1 MNRIGFL
8 LRPFVC
14 VALLSAVAVLAQQQ
28 PAAEMKAPVPPAIL
42 TAKTIF
48 VSNAGSD
55 SGLFPSPFSGNTDRS
70 YNQFYAALKA
80 TGQFELVADPG
91 EADMVLELQ
100 LIAPN
105 GPSEGSKQKG
115 ASEPLPMFRLVV
127 YDRKTRYA
135 LWTLTRSIQIAYL
148 QKTHDRNFDSAL
160 SALLLDFET
169 LTSKAPTAAH

>member
-1 MNRIGFL
+1 MR
-8 LRPFVC
+8 RPSFGGRR
-14 VALLSAVAVLAQQQ
+14 SS
-28 PAAEMKAPVPPAIL
+28 PAAASRRDESTSPPGHSHSQDDL
-42 TAKTIF
+42 RLKCRF
-48 VSNAGSD
+48 
-55 SGLFPSPFSGNTDRS
+55 R
-70 YNQFYAALKA
+70 QFYAALKA